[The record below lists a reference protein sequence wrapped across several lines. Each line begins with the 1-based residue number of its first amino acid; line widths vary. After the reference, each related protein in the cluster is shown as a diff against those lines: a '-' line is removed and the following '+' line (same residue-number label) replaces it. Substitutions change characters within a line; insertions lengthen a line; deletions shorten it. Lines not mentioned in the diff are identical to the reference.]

1 MKFGFEK
8 RDRMPG
14 YMRILN
20 PVIFVILALAFCGI
34 LILTLGFNPLSVYTK
49 MLKSAFGTG
58 RGLSQSILYSI
69 PLMLCGLAVSVAFK
83 MNLNNIGAEGQY
95 AIGAFAATAI
105 VQFLPPM
112 PVCIQL
118 PVMFLVAI
126 IAGAI
131 WGGIAVL
138 PKAFWDV
145 NETIVT
151 LMLNYVALLVLDYV
165 CYGPWRNTT
174 LTVPY
179 TDTFPESAWLPNIP
193 GTNIGIGFLS
203 AIVVAI
209 VIYLFFRFTTSG
221 YQISVIRNS
230 ISAAK
235 YAGINIKKN
244 IIIVMLISGALA
256 GMAGFVQVCGL
267 THKLQPNLPNNAG
280 FTAIV
285 IAYLSKFNP
294 LVVILVSIFFGGL
307 TTGSYAVQISGV
319 PSQVATLIQGAI
331 LLFVLAGEIFTRYKF
346 SFSHKEKM
354 VSANKGGEA

>member
-1 MKFGFEK
+1 MKLGFEK

-14 YMRILN
+14 YLRIVN

-34 LILTLGFNPLSVYTK
+34 LIFALGFNPLTVYTK
-49 MLKSAFGTG
+49 MFKSAFGTG

-69 PLMLCGLAVSVAFK
+69 PLMLCGLGVSVAYK
-83 MNLNNIGAEGQY
+83 MNINNIGAEGQY
-95 AIGAFAATAI
+95 AMGGFAATA
-105 VQFLPPM
+105 VVLFLPEM
-112 PVCIQL
+112 PIYIQL
-118 PVMFLVAI
+118 PVMFIVGMA
-126 IAGAI
+126 AGAI
-131 WGGIAVL
+131 WGAVAVL
-138 PKAFWDV
+138 PKAFWGV

-151 LMLNYVALLVLDYV
+151 LMMNYVALLLLDYV
-165 CYGPWRNTT
+165 CYGPWRNTK

-193 GTNIGIGFLS
+193 GTNIGIGFLI

-209 VIYLFFRFTTSG
+209 VIYLFFRFTSTG

-230 ISAAK
+230 VSSAR

-244 IIIVMLISGALA
+244 IIVVMLISGALA
-256 GMAGFVQVCGL
+256 GMAGVVQVCGL
-267 THKLQPNLPNNAG
+267 THKLQPNLPNGAG

-307 TTGSYAVQISGV
+307 TTGSFAVQISGV

-346 SFSHKEKM
+346 TFKNKAK
-354 VSANKGGEA
+354 SAAKGGEA